1 MTLVT
6 NTVRWQLQRQLI
18 SIISADSQSQSASQ
32 PLLGNSHYALAT
44 GTSSSSPS
52 SSSSSSAASIRRL
65 MHRQA
70 ACEAANWADKSALV
84 CACSCMFGIPRPET
98 ETETDAETER
108 EIEIE
113 IDFNSDSFHFIS
125 FRFVSFGFFCLAEI
139 RRELARLLFFPLPF
153 STPLSSHWH
162 NFWLSVVPLH
172 SPSLPSFP
180 PLSVCAITAFI
191 TFSLA
196 F

>member
-32 PLLGNSHYALAT
+32 SLLGNSHYALAT

-98 ETETDAETER
+98 ETDAETER

-139 RRELARLLFFPLPF
+139 RRELARLLFSPPPLLLRIGIISGF
-153 STPLSSHWH
+153 QLCLSILPL
-162 NFWLSVVPLH
+162 
-172 SPSLPSFP
+172 FP
-180 PLSVCAITAFI
+180 PPPSPLCVRHNGIYNLFI
-191 TFSLA
+191 SFLI
-196 F
+196 

>member
-32 PLLGNSHYALAT
+32 LLLGNSHYALAT

-84 CACSCMFGIPRPET
+84 CSCMFGIPWP
-98 ETETDAETER
+98 ETETDAETET
-108 EIEIE
+108 ESEIE

-172 SPSLPSFP
+172 SPSLLLPPPPFCVRHNGIYNLFISF
-180 PLSVCAITAFI
+180 LI
-191 TFSLA
+191 
-196 F
+196 